1 MAEFEETYWWWVGKR
16 NIVKSILNRLNLA
29 HANILD
35 SGCGTGFNLKYLK
48 DYGEITGL
56 DISRDA
62 LNFCKKRENKRLVRA
77 DAENLPFKDGVFDVL
92 TSLDCLEHLDDNRCI
107 KEYFRVLKPDGYLIG
122 TVPAFMF
129 LWSEHDEA
137 LHHKRRYNKDQLKN
151 LLGSNGFKAIKLS
164 YWNFF
169 LFFPIAAI
177 RLIKKLV
184 ANGEGE
190 VETDVQKIPNI
201 VNSFLISILKLE
213 SFIIS
218 LTNLPIG
225 VSLIFVGKP
234 DK

>member
-16 NIVKSILNRLNLA
+16 NIVKSILNRLNLD
-29 HANILD
+29 HSNILD
-35 SGCGTGFNLKYLK
+35 GGCGTGFNLKYLK
-48 DYGEITGL
+48 DYGDITGL

-62 LNFCKKRENKRLVRA
+62 LNFCKKRENKKLVQA
-77 DAENLPFKDGVFDVL
+77 DAENLPFKDGVFDIL

-107 KEYFRVLKPDGYLIG
+107 KEYFRVLKPDGYLIV

-129 LWSEHDEA
+129 LWSKHDEA

-151 LLGSNGFKAIKLS
+151 LLESNGFKVIKLS

-177 RLIKKLV
+177 RLVKKWV
-184 ANGEGE
+184 ANGDDE
-190 VETDVQKIPNI
+190 VETDVQELPNI
-201 VNSFLISILKLE
+201 VNSFLISVLKFE
-213 SFIIS
+213 SSIIS

-225 VSLIFVGKP
+225 VSLICVGKP